1 MDVSGIARDIV
12 RREGGFVDDP
22 DDPGGATKHGVTV
35 GTLRRLGLDLTGDGR
50 VGVADVR
57 AMTPERA
64 AAIFVREYHDRPGI
78 ALLPE
83 ALRPSVFD
91 FYVNAGSAAV
101 RVLQELLTE
110 MGEPLV
116 VDGIIGP
123 LTAGAAHRALARAP
137 AHLADAYGIAR
148 REWYYALARRR
159 PRLRKF
165 ARRRDGGKG
174 GWILRA
180 EEFVAERFRL
190 TSAEHRER
198 VAGWG

>member
-1 MDVSGIARDIV
+1 MDVESIADEIV

-22 DDPGGATKHGVTV
+22 DDPGGATKHGVTI
-35 GTLRRLGLDLTGDGR
+35 GTMRRLGLDLTGDGR
-50 VGVADVR
+50 VSVADVR

-78 ALLPE
+78 GRLPD
-83 ALRPSVFD
+83 ALRPGVFD

-116 VDGIIGP
+116 ADGVIGP
-123 LTAGAAHRALARAP
+123 LTAGAAHRMAVRAP
-137 AHLADAYGIAR
+137 DHLADAYGIAR
-148 REWYYALARRR
+148 RDWYYRLADRR

-174 GWILRA
+174 GWIVRA
-180 EEFVAERFRL
+180 EEFVAQRFRL
-190 TSAEHRER
+190 SAAEHRKR
-198 VAGWG
+198 VAAWG